1 MDTKT
6 DNVNKDGAN
15 STLAT
20 SAEPTTSAGNGRR
33 RFTRNMLVGGAVVA
47 TLGNRAAWGQTQ
59 VTGECISAGVFDSFT
74 NGFAS
79 AAHPMHEEW
88 QAQLTRMEQDV
99 NSADEYVSGG
109 PLEGYGPEEIRCRTA
124 NGAFTDRCDPPAA
137 GDKYCVVA
145 NPPSGNPFG
154 GNGN

>member
-6 DNVNKDGAN
+6 DNVNEDGAN
-15 STLAT
+15 DSLAT
-20 SAEPTTSAGNGRR
+20 SDQLTKSAGSGRR

-59 VTGECISAGVFDSFT
+59 ITGECISAGVFDSFT

-79 AAHPMHEEW
+79 ANHPMHEEW
-88 QAQLTRMEQDV
+88 EDQIARMEQDV
-99 NSADEYVSGG
+99 LSPDEYGQGG
-109 PLEGYGPEEIRCRTA
+109 ELEGYGPERIRCISQG
-124 NGAFTDRCDPPAA
+124 GAVNDVCDPPAA